1 MKKTKTKINKKKLDI
16 VMIKTC
22 ILLTAVFFSHYA
34 IYQAGNETVTGQG
47 EDYSTINHNHI
58 MQLFEER
65 REAHRAENA
74 KLDQYDDI
82 LSTLGTMGQEIK
94 KASIEFGVDNDE
106 ALLLMGLSIG
116 IANASQDANKA
127 PEGGDQSVTGPTPE
141 QQAELDAM
149 VDYTIQEGDI
159 EKMPE
164 DVRAKFLANGGKV
177 GDTIKVAKDH
187 PFVTGQ
193 EGA

>member
-1 MKKTKTKINKKKLDI
+1 MSEENQEQKGTETPVTGTSTPAGGKDPHRDAEREKQSSEGDQGQPVAQPASGDAEKQAQEAGNDAPETKT
-16 VMIKTC
+16 
-22 ILLTAVFFSHYA
+22 
-34 IYQAGNETVTGQG
+34 
-47 EDYSTINHNHI
+47 EDTTDTSN
-58 MQLFEER
+58 Q
-65 REAHRAENA
+65 
-74 KLDQYDDI
+74 D
-82 LSTLGTMGQEIK
+82 
-94 KASIEFGVDNDE
+94 
-106 ALLLMGLSIG
+106 
-116 IANASQDANKA
+116 ANASQDANKA